1 MMPSEM
7 PGVKRQMLCDSTYL
21 RYFKSS
27 QSHKDRNCNSS
38 CLGLRGGKEWRLLFN
53 RYGVSVSL
61 DEKSYESSYGY
72 R

>member
-1 MMPSEM
+1 MPSEM

-21 RYFKSS
+21 RYFRVVKVIKTGIVIVVAWESTGEG
-27 QSHKDRNCNSS
+27 RM
-38 CLGLRGGKEWRLLFN
+38 EVIVFN

-61 DEKSYESSYGY
+61 DERVMESSYGY